1 MALTIKVVENK
12 PRVFVVSLAGSLD
25 STSSPALETKLASL
39 LAEGAAKIVTL
50 DLAALEFISSMGIR
64 IIFKARKDLA
74 RAGGSL
80 CLARIPPPIQKALE
94 IIDALPSM
102 QVFSSIQE
110 MDAYL
115 AKMQGR

>member
-25 STSSPALETKLASL
+25 STTFPALESKLAYL
-39 LAEGAAKIVTL
+39 LAEGDAKVITL
-50 DLAALEFISSMGIR
+50 ELAALEFISSMGIR

-74 RAGGSL
+74 RTGGSL

-94 IIDALPSM
+94 IIEALPAM
-102 QVFSSIQE
+102 QVFSNIQE

-115 AKMQGR
+115 AKMQGL